1 MCSFKIIMF
10 LKYKMGLF
18 FFFLSGPFFKETK
31 KERAG
36 IKWPYHVFW
45 VKLLSVFSLEAQCS
59 CVMCMWVTFQGTHSH
74 QPLCIIHVIEFQE
87 VSYNVPFGYSCLLS

>member
-10 LKYKMGLF
+10 LKYKMGL